1 MIKILL
7 SSLLLLVTTTLLPLP
22 AHALLQKGTPLP
34 ELSGETLDGEQ
45 FSIDSMTDR
54 PFILK
59 IGTTWCGT
67 CGAQSKAIDE
77 LRDFMDEND
86 IGFVEVFIQESGKK
100 VRKYFDKKGYQ
111 LPDQVILDHGTIS
124 KLLNVYLIPRV
135 LLIDKHHKIYRDG
148 DAVGKSELKKELQ
161 KLVAAE

>member
-7 SSLLLLVTTTLLPLP
+7 SSLLLLATTALLPLP

-34 ELSGETLDGEQ
+34 ELSGETLDGEE
-45 FSIDSMTDR
+45 FTIDSLTGQ

-67 CGAQSKAIDE
+67 CGAQSKTINE

-86 IGFVEVFIQESGKK
+86 IGFVEIFIQESGKK
-100 VRKYFDKKGYQ
+100 IRKYFDKKGYR
-111 LPDQVILDHGTIS
+111 LPDQVILDRGTIS
-124 KLLNVYLIPRV
+124 KKLNVYLIPRV
-135 LLIDKHHKIYRDG
+135 LLIDKNHQIYRDG
-148 DAVGKSELKKELQ
+148 DAIGKSKLKKELE